1 MKRPLAEL
9 KREAR
14 EAALT
19 RGHDLMHFSKIS
31 ARLHEATCSKC
42 KRKVQ
47 INTSPTANEI
57 DIGGEPLAVDCDVPS
72 NGETV
77 FIIG

>member
-1 MKRPLAEL
+1 MKRTLAEL

-14 EAALT
+14 EAAST

-47 INTSPTANEI
+47 INTDPTANEI
-57 DIGGEPLAVDCDVPS
+57 DIGGEPLAVDCDSPRT
-72 NGETV
+72 GENIFV
-77 FIIG
+77 I